1 MEIAYEEISDDD
13 EICSRE
19 PEVVVENI
27 TDITAEKCFPVESG
41 L

>member
-19 PEVVVENI
+19 PEVAAENS
-27 TDITAEKCFPVESG
+27 TDITSQKYLPGESG
-41 L
+41 P